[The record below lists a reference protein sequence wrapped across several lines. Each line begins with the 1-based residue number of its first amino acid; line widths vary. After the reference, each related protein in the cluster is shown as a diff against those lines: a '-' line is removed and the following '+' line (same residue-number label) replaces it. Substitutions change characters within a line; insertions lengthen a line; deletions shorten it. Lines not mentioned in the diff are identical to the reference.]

1 MFSITFPCQLLLFA
15 FKTSPVCDY
24 CVEPEQSCRWGGCSE
39 GKGQVSR
46 RKNVKFLLGA
56 FFFHVRRFFIS
67 YVIIYLR
74 CHSSPPDALCLPFR
88 YFFFFLYSL
97 SSASSPSI
105 SKAAYLLAEL
115 NFCRRKNNDQ
125 KYGQKKGTLK
135 CFSAGDS
142 AKTYGSWGFF
152 VFLWLWRWSGLSL
165 SPGIFSFNQKAI
177 KMLTSLERSHTNV
190 TFSNAHL
197 HHLSI
202 SLRYHDT

>member
-115 NFCRRKNNDQ
+115 NLGVGVSSYFF
-125 KYGQKKGTLK
+125 GSGGGL
-135 CFSAGDS
+135 DS
-142 AKTYGSWGFF
+142 RSLLGS
-152 VFLWLWRWSGLSL
+152 FLFQILFHHQSWTWEEL
-165 SPGIFSFNQKAI
+165 NH
-177 KMLTSLERSHTNV
+177 LERS
-190 TFSNAHL
+190 AGGL
-197 HHLSI
+197 HPHS
-202 SLRYHDT
+202 SLCWQRFAWPKRSL